1 MPSVKYI
8 IDLTESDRKTL
19 TNLITKGSAPAKAIL
34 RANILLASDRNSSK
48 HMTVAEIAETF
59 HTTPTT
65 VQTVKTTYA
74 EKGLDQT
81 ITRKKRKT
89 PPVPTK
95 VTGDV
100 EAHIIALCCSNPP
113 EGYSRWT
120 VRLLSEKC
128 IELGYVKSISHMT
141 ISRALKKT
149 NLSLT

>member
-1 MPSVKYI
+1 
-8 IDLTESDRKTL
+8 
-19 TNLITKGSAPAKAIL
+19 
-34 RANILLASDRNSSK
+34 
-48 HMTVAEIAETF
+48 MTVAEMAEML

-100 EAHIIALCCSNPP
+100 EEHIIALCCSNPP